1 MAVKQ
6 KNGTFV
12 VFYLIQLITM
22 NSLKT
27 LLVIAAGS
35 VLFTSCIKN
44 EYHNVTPEPAP
55 VGYQYSFNDEFNNNI
70 NNWEFADPSNAAFVD
85 IINGT
90 LKYTY
95 VPADPGTNTVAIA
108 TGANVKRDF
117 LVQTRM
123 KSDNAMGLVF
133 GVSNNNYGYSF
144 FIDGQGSF
152 AVFKEGDAN
161 TPVKTII
168 DWTYSNTI
176 QINWNDIELEQIDGY
191 WTGYINGTKVF
202 EIESQYLAGSKFG
215 YIVLDGTT
223 GYADYMTVQW

>member
-1 MAVKQ
+1 
-6 KNGTFV
+6 
-12 VFYLIQLITM
+12 M
-22 NSLKT
+22 NSIKT
-27 LLVIAAGS
+27 LLMITAGS

-44 EYHNVTPEPAP
+44 EYHNVTPEPVP
-55 VGYQYSFNDEFNNNI
+55 VGYQYSFNDEFNNNV
-70 NNWEFADPSNAAFVD
+70 NNWEFTDPANEAYVD

-95 VPADPGTNTVAIA
+95 LPVDPGTNTVAIA

-117 LVQTRM
+117 LVQTRIR
-123 KSDNAMGLVF
+123 SDNAMGLVF
-133 GVSNNNYGYSF
+133 GVSNKDYGYSF

-168 DWTYSNTI
+168 DWTYSSTI
-176 QINWNDIELEQIDGY
+176 QVNWNDIELEQIGGY
-191 WTGYINGTKVF
+191 WIGYINGTKVF
-202 EIESQYLAGSKFG
+202 EIESQYLSGSKFG

-223 GYADYMTVQW
+223 AYADYLTVQW